1 MECDNKSVVQGA
13 APVKGDVPRFAA
25 ATSYRTP
32 EFCIAATLSPL
43 ITGANFVPGYGSM
56 GRSSRSG
63 PRRC

>member
-25 ATSYRTP
+25 AASYGTP

-43 ITGANFVPGYGSM
+43 ITGRQLRPGLRLDGAVEIAAVV
-56 GRSSRSG
+56 
-63 PRRC
+63 